1 MLDDYLPTRR
11 PRPRKRPRQARSRM
25 TVEDIMEAAAQ
36 LLVEK
41 GRDALTTTRVAERA
55 GVSVGTLYQYF
66 SDLDELLAKLVEVH
80 LARERD
86 AMEAVLQD
94 ASSLSTTQLV
104 DRLVDA
110 FTSVFAIH
118 PKLSAALYDE
128 IRRATWGPT
137 LDEVGQDTASV
148 VAQELEDR
156 VDEISPSDPALAAF
170 VLVNSIDS
178 LVQRAAAQRPKE
190 LQSGAVAREAKQ
202 MARRYLL
209 ARPDA

>member
-1 MLDDYLPTRR
+1 MLDDYLPPNR
-11 PRPRKRPRQARSRM
+11 PRPRKRPRQSRSQM

-36 LLVEK
+36 LLVADE
-41 GRDALTTTRVAERA
+41 RDALTTTRVAERA

-66 SDLDELLAKLVEVH
+66 SDLEELLAKLVEVH

-86 AMEAVLQD
+86 ALEAVLQD
-94 ASSLSTTQLV
+94 APSLSTAELV

-110 FTSVFAIH
+110 FTGVFAMH

-128 IRRATWGPT
+128 LRRASWGPT
-137 LDEVGQDTASV
+137 LDESGRDTASV
-148 VAQELEDR
+148 VAQELQDR
-156 VDEISPSDPALAAF
+156 AGEIAPSDPALAAF
-170 VLVNSIDS
+170 VLVSSIDA
-178 LVQRAAAQRPKE
+178 LVQRAAAQRPEE

-209 ARPDA
+209 ADPER